1 MLESMLPATE
11 ICRTSTKS
19 FQGGV
24 QISVAGSMLSS
35 IAYTLDG
42 AMHNDVGNDGGLPL
56 PFPDALQEFQVA
68 PTGLSA
74 DKGMHAGASVNAV
87 TKSGTN
93 SLRGNLFEFLRDRR
107 FNATSPFAAI

>member
-1 MLESMLPATE
+1 VALPLQGREVTDLIVLAGAAFQAG
-11 ICRTSTKS
+11 RPSTKG

-68 PTGLSA
+68 TSGLSP
-74 DKGMHAGASVNAV
+74 
-87 TKSGTN
+87 TKACTPAPRSM
-93 SLRGNLFEFLRDRR
+93 
-107 FNATSPFAAI
+107 P